1 MYRAVPFRRSSALH
15 RSPECDWLCMYNTSI
30 LIAEISRH
38 SNDSQAASI
47 RQHGWLLQDHYDEVR
62 QELVRAVSELKS
74 GDPRQ
79 EDTFIGPLISLK
91 EAERVESW
99 VSDAVSKGTPIC
111 HGLGGPFYCAC
122 NVLVYKWCVM
132 ASECLKCVWE
142 FKPMHVMSVPG
153 SNPKPNLVT
162 SWPVNVMPSPRPWR
176 DVRRPVIILAMC
188 RRKAPG
194 RGHQAGAHHG
204 GNPA

>member
-1 MYRAVPFRRSSALH
+1 
-15 RSPECDWLCMYNTSI
+15 MYNTSI

-91 EAERVESW
+91 EAERVETW
-99 VSDAVSKGTPIC
+99 VSDAVSKGTFTC
-111 HGLGGPFYCAC
+111 HGL
-122 NVLVYKWCVM
+122 
-132 ASECLKCVWE
+132 
-142 FKPMHVMSVPG
+142 
-153 SNPKPNLVT
+153 
-162 SWPVNVMPSPRPWR
+162 
-176 DVRRPVIILAMC
+176 
-188 RRKAPG
+188 
-194 RGHQAGAHHG
+194 
-204 GNPA
+204 